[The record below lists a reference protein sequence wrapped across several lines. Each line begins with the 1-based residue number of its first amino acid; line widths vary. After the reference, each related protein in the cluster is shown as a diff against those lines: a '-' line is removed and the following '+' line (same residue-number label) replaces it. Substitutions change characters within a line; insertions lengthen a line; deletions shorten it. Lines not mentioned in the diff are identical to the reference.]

1 MGTGQVIATLEGV
14 LDALGAGVSSDEVQH
29 AVKGLP
35 IYQRYAVLCSACYMR
50 DKIAITCPERANSLG
65 EIVTKNCP
73 FYFSGRRTCPRPLV
87 SHGSGGASVTDT
99 V

>member
-1 MGTGQVIATLEGV
+1 MVVTTIEGV
-14 LDALGAGVSSDEVQH
+14 LEAFEAGISGEEVQL
-29 AVKGLP
+29 AIKRLP
-35 IYQRYAVLCSACYMR
+35 IHERYAVLCTACYMR
-50 DKIAITCPERANSLG
+50 DEIAITCPERAKCLG

-87 SHGSGGASVTDT
+87 SNSRTQT